1 MAGGGAADNPN
12 LKGLSRI
19 FNAETNFGRAN
30 VRFHTFYSNY
40 SLISVLIYRNFQF
53 SFSFRLVRKSHI
65 RFDWPVCRLQIAET
79 KAKASGIVDTTLS

>member
-30 VRFHTFYSNY
+30 VRVE
-40 SLISVLIYRNFQF
+40 ISKIHN
-53 SFSFRLVRKSHI
+53 SFVQINSH
-65 RFDWPVCRLQIAET
+65 WL
-79 KAKASGIVDTTLS
+79 L